1 NAAASAVIYTPS
13 LHDALPISRTLALT
27 VSAAGI
33 DKAYDGST
41 AATVTLSD
49 DHIGN
54 DDVVDSYTSATFD
67 TKDVGT
73 NKVVSVSGISISG
86 ANAGNYTLGNTTAS
100 TTADLKRT
108 RLNSTHD
115 QIWIAIA

>member
-1 NAAASAVIYTPS
+1 MRTVAVTGNEVGMEQDYN
-13 LHDALPISRTLALT
+13 
-27 VSAAGI
+27 
-33 DKAYDGST
+33 GST
-41 AATVTLSD
+41 VGSVTLSD

-73 NKVVSVSGISISG
+73 NKVRSEERHVGKD

-100 TTADLKRT
+100 TTANITPRT
-108 RLNSTHD
+108 LALTVSAAGIDKAYDGST
-115 QIWIAIA
+115 